1 MQGYS
6 SQNFDS
12 CHHSG
17 RRRLLLRPSRSF
29 RQMKLS
35 ILLAKFRA
43 ECKNFSIC
51 HFTVFT
57 NIAESEPFPVL
68 SSTMTDIPNLSNL
81 SKTTI
86 HRVLRDLEKH
96 GLITR
101 EIAATDG
108 RLFYISLSD
117 KGKNLWHPYLQDC
130 EAHAA

>member
-1 MQGYS
+1 MQCCT

-12 CHHSG
+12 LDHSG
-17 RRRLLLRPSRSF
+17 RRRLLLCSSRSF

-68 SSTMTDIPNLSNL
+68 SSTLNDTPNLSNL

>member
-17 RRRLLLRPSRSF
+17 WRCLLLRPSRSF

-35 ILLAKFRA
+35 NLLTKFRA
-43 ECKNFSIC
+43 ECETFSIC

-57 NIAESEPFPVL
+57 DIAESSP
-68 SSTMTDIPNLSNL
+68 IPLLSNTFNDSPSLKEL